1 MKKTALHDFHA
12 IEGHL
17 VEFAG
22 FDMPLWYKGAVLE
35 HLSVRNNVGLFDVSH
50 MGRLI
55 LDGEEAI
62 DFLEYVSTNKY
73 EDLDRLKSRHSFLCN
88 PYGGVIDD
96 IMLYR
101 LDQNKFLL
109 IVNAANTDKD
119 VEWLKNNATDFEVEI
134 KDVTTDTAMIAIQGP
149 NALEVLQRMT
159 VSNLSLIRHS
169 YASWTTLDGKR
180 ALVSKTGYS
189 GEEGFE
195 IFLLEGDTDEDV
207 KKLWTKILNFGR
219 NLKIEPCGLA
229 ARDTLRLESGLCLNG
244 NELTEDIT
252 PVEAGLVSGIDLNH
266 TFIGRETLVKQL
278 TKGVVRTLIGFR
290 MIGRGIPRK
299 DMDIIRDGRII
310 GKVTSGTFAPLLQIG
325 IGLGYAHPE
334 FSEQGKKIDVKIR
347 KRAIKGEIVKMPFYS
362 RKKGRVI
369 YMGKKISLRQ
379 ANKIIQN
386 LKV

>member
-1 MKKTALHDFHA
+1 
-12 IEGHL
+12 
-17 VEFAG
+17 
-22 FDMPLWYKGAVLE
+22 
-35 HLSVRNNVGLFDVSH
+35 
-50 MGRLI
+50 
-55 LDGEEAI
+55 
-62 DFLEYVSTNKY
+62 
-73 EDLDRLKSRHSFLCN
+73 
-88 PYGGVIDD
+88 
-96 IMLYR
+96 MLYR

-134 KDVTTDTAMIAIQGP
+134 EDVTTDTAMIAIQGP
-149 NALEVLQRMT
+149 NAFKILQRMT
-159 VSNLSLIRHS
+159 VSDLLLIRHS
-169 YASWTTLDGKR
+169 YASWTTLDGNR

-207 KKLWTKILNFGR
+207 KKLWTKIMNFGR
-219 NLKIEPCGLA
+219 DLKIEPCGLA
-229 ARDTLRLESGLCLNG
+229 ARDTLRLEAGLCLNG

-252 PVEAGLVSGIDLNH
+252 PVEAGLVSGIDMNH

-278 TKGVVRTLIGFR
+278 KKGVVRTLIGFR

-325 IGLGYAHPE
+325 IGLGYIHPE
-334 FSEQGKKIDVKIR
+334 FSGQGKKIDVKVR
-347 KRAIKGEIVKMPFYS
+347 KRVIKGEIVDLPFYS
-362 RKKGRVI
+362 RKKGRII
-369 YMGKKISLRQ
+369 YMGKKYSLRQ